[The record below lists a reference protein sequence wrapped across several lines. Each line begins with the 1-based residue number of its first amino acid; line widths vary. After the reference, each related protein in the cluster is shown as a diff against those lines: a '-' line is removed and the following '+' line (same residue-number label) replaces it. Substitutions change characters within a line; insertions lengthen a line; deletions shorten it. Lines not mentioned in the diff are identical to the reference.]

1 MAARSFELA
10 LPRHPDSPGQARRAL
25 TRWFSSNL
33 PPSELE
39 TATLLASELVTNAV
53 RHGNGE
59 IKLLADLDDDRLLV
73 EVIDEGGGLEHA
85 IRAREFEN
93 VEGWGLRILDSQS
106 SRWGT
111 HEGTTHVW
119 FELERRGPRL
129 GPEKNPAADE
139 T

>member
-10 LPRHPDSPGQARRAL
+10 LPRHTGSPGQARRAL
-25 TRWFSSNL
+25 TQWFASSL

-53 RHGNGE
+53 RHGKGK

-73 EVIDEGGGLEHA
+73 EVIDEGGGLERA
-85 IRAREFEN
+85 IRARDFES
-93 VEGWGLRILDSQS
+93 VEGWGLRIIDSQS

-139 T
+139 A